1 MLGSLNF
8 LFSDVAVTF
17 GVVVILNSLLTTTL
31 TSVIEAAAIKNNWTY
46 LYTIFLSFRYNA
58 WLTTIKI
65 EPASRTETKPIK
77 PDFFAVV
84 DRMYICWQI
93 IKPLHSRGQ
102 LPCKIIG
109 TKDIVYIR
117 KEVCSRGITGRL
129 ECLYPCPHPT
139 GHVRYINIPTWLSG
153 QNCKFFNSRKR
164 HGYKE
169 NNFPNLEICLQ
180 RLDAMSEY

>member
-1 MLGSLNF
+1 
-8 LFSDVAVTF
+8 
-17 GVVVILNSLLTTTL
+17 
-31 TSVIEAAAIKNNWTY
+31 
-46 LYTIFLSFRYNA
+46 
-58 WLTTIKI
+58 
-65 EPASRTETKPIK
+65 
-77 PDFFAVV
+77 
-84 DRMYICWQI
+84 MYICWQI
-93 IKPLHSRGQ
+93 IELLHSRGQ

-169 NNFPNLEICLQ
+169 NNFPNLKICLQ
-180 RLDAMSEY
+180 RLDAMSEYWYIDGDLFRPCTGVCSDRAIVISQINLHVIWIGWRERCKHISHICLLFWNTNMAPVTSFGSRPRQSSFECMNMAK

>member
-17 GVVVILNSLLTTTL
+17 AVVVILNSLLTTTL

-93 IKPLHSRGQ
+93 IELLHSRGQ

-109 TKDIVYIR
+109 TKDIVYVR
-117 KEVCSRGITGRL
+117 KEGSYFG
-129 ECLYPCPHPT
+129 
-139 GHVRYINIPTWLSG
+139 
-153 QNCKFFNSRKR
+153 
-164 HGYKE
+164 
-169 NNFPNLEICLQ
+169 
-180 RLDAMSEY
+180 